1 MVVSRS
7 IHNLMREKRISVLMD
22 CKISKFKGINNL
34 EAIYF
39 KKTKELDYEKIVS
52 GRDEPEYFIKPD
64 VVIAENG
71 LGSAKI
77 DINKLI
83 D

>member
-1 MVVSRS
+1 MK
-7 IHNLMREKRISVLMD
+7 EKRISVLMD
-22 CKISKFKGINNL
+22 CKISQFKGINNL

-52 GRDEPEYFIKPD
+52 GQDEPEYFIKPD

-71 LGSAKI
+71 LGAPKV